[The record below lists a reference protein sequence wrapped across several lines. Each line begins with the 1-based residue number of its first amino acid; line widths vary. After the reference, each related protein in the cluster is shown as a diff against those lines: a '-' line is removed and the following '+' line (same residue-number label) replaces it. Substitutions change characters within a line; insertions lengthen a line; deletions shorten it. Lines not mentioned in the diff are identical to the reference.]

1 MDSNVLN
8 ELVIA
13 AEALQALLTLMW
25 LYVATDSATRCRRS
39 IALNVARMLHL
50 HRTLVHEN
58 LGEQEVFG

>member
-1 MDSNVLN
+1 MDANVLN

-58 LGEQEVFG
+58 LGEQEAFG